1 MCLVSQHTT
10 LRPSTSVSIFLNLP
24 MSSLFFFTCTAKN
37 STWYI
42 YRGLFSILNH
52 ESLPKKFTIFDFFKF
67 WMLKINRT
75 VSLTEDTF
83 ISNNVCYKEILCLYF
98 LAYPQ
103 GNHDKNATMHQ
114 WLSICCT
121 LILVEFFK

>member
-1 MCLVSQHTT
+1 
-10 LRPSTSVSIFLNLP
+10 
-24 MSSLFFFTCTAKN
+24 
-37 STWYI
+37 
-42 YRGLFSILNH
+42 
-52 ESLPKKFTIFDFFKF
+52 
-67 WMLKINRT
+67 MLKINRT

-114 WLSICCT
+114 WLSICST
-121 LILVEFFK
+121 LILLEFFK

>member
-1 MCLVSQHTT
+1 
-10 LRPSTSVSIFLNLP
+10 
-24 MSSLFFFTCTAKN
+24 
-37 STWYI
+37 
-42 YRGLFSILNH
+42 
-52 ESLPKKFTIFDFFKF
+52 
-67 WMLKINRT
+67 MLKINRT

>member
-1 MCLVSQHTT
+1 
-10 LRPSTSVSIFLNLP
+10 
-24 MSSLFFFTCTAKN
+24 
-37 STWYI
+37 
-42 YRGLFSILNH
+42 
-52 ESLPKKFTIFDFFKF
+52 
-67 WMLKINRT
+67 MLKINHT

-114 WLSICCT
+114 WLSICST
-121 LILVEFFK
+121 LILLEFFT